1 MFRAPVVSAPVLAET
16 VEGLFEGDIMLP
28 PVLRVLCTLIAN
40 ITHTELQLVVA
51 HILPIAQALS
61 GAHFVS
67 NATYSA
73 MVCKHCSVCV
83 GRAHEFLSRP
93 G

>member
-1 MFRAPVVSAPVLAET
+1 MFRAPVVSAPLLAET
-16 VEGLFEGDIMLP
+16 VAGLFEGNIMLP

-40 ITHTELQLVVA
+40 VTHTELQVVVA
-51 HILPIAQALS
+51 HILPIGQALS

-73 MVCKHCSVCV
+73 MVCKRCSVRV
-83 GRAHEFLSRP
+83 RRAHK
-93 G
+93 